1 MRMVLFQFLPG
12 YQPLGFA
19 SCREDESGSR
29 ALPGLEAPLAS
40 AIWGLLHLG
49 VVCGAAV
56 NV

>member
-49 VVCGAAV
+49 VVCGAAL